1 MSVTATSMRWTNPL
15 QFMQNHSNPFFMPG
29 WRGLSTTRPMEVAEL
44 LHRIVVETDPLVQGS
59 RVRSS
64 DAV

>member
-1 MSVTATSMRWTNPL
+1 
-15 QFMQNHSNPFFMPG
+15 
-29 WRGLSTTRPMEVAEL
+29 MEVAEL
-44 LHRIVVETDPLVQGS
+44 LHRIVMDTDPLVQGS